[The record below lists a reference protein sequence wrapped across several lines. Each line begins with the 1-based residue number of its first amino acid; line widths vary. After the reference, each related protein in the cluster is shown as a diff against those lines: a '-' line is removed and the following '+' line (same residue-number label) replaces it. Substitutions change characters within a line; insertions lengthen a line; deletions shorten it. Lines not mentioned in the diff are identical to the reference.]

1 MTSARAGAGAGAGA
15 EPAPAK
21 AKGVLFDLDG
31 VLVDSEPL
39 KARAHSETVAHFG
52 GRLDPAY
59 YGEVMGRS
67 HYLAAKAFS
76 EAAGIGFDHEAYA
89 RAFSS
94 NYARLLREHL
104 QLTAGAR
111 ELVDELRRG
120 GYRLAV
126 VSSSLRWMMDEALAR
141 AGLAGCFDAEVSA
154 DDVREE
160 KPSPEPYRA
169 ALARLALEP
178 GDAVVIEDSESGVAS
193 ALAAGVRVIA
203 VRHAYNARH
212 DFSGAGAVLEGLADW
227 EAVMRV
233 IELSGGR

>member
-1 MTSARAGAGAGAGA
+1 MMRAPEAMGNAGSP
-15 EPAPAK
+15 PAH

-39 KARAHSETVAHFG
+39 KARAHAETVASFG
-52 GRLDPAY
+52 GRLHPEY

-89 RAFSS
+89 RTFSS
-94 NYARLLREHL
+94 IYARLLREHL
-104 QLTAGAR
+104 RLTPGAR
-111 ELVDELRRG
+111 DRVDELRRA

-141 AGLAGCFDAEVSA
+141 TALAGCFDAEISA

-178 GDAVVIEDSESGVAS
+178 GDAVIIEDSESGVAS

-203 VRHAYNARH
+203 VRHAYNGRH
-212 DFSGAGAVLEGLADW
+212 DFSGASAVLDGLADREAVLE
-227 EAVMRV
+227 V
-233 IELSGGR
+233 IRGSVASSR